1 MSPAS
6 AEEIGEAGAYSKAGT
21 IPHHVGELLPAK
33 AEKCDEL
40 SCGRDDERRA
50 CSLCVV
56 VEPTHSRT
64 AFPRA

>member
-40 SCGRDDERRA
+40 SFGRDERRA
-50 CSLCVV
+50 CSVCGVV
-56 VEPTHSRT
+56 ASSMRS
-64 AFPRA
+64 FRA